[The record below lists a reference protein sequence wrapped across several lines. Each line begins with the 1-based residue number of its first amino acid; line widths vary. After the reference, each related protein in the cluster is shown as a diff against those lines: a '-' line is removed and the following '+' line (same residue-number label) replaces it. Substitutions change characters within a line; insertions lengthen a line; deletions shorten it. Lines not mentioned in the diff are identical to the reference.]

1 MVVGPMFFF
10 PTVPATGFVLYSTVD
25 TDDPTRLVMV
35 AVSIVDEYFRT
46 VLARSPH
53 VAVAVTDHTGAVATS
68 RCGLQYCN

>member
-46 VLARSPH
+46 VLA
-53 VAVAVTDHTGAVATS
+53 VAVTDHTGAVATS